1 MTTMTM
7 PHPTPSPVIRVSQ
20 GRSGCARSTERELS
34 GVLHNQLH
42 FCSVQ
47 EAAGCPPV
55 KPAAN
60 WSRIAIATYGAG
72 AFLLGFA
79 AVGGFHG

>member
-1 MTTMTM
+1 MTIHQF
-7 PHPTPSPVIRVSQ
+7 PAHRASQ
-20 GRSGCARSTERELS
+20 GRSGCAHTTARELS
-34 GVLHNQLH
+34 GVLHNQIH

-55 KPAAN
+55 TPAAD
-60 WSRIAIATYGAG
+60 WSRVAVATYGAG

-79 AVGGFHG
+79 VVGGFQ

>member
-20 GRSGCARSTERELS
+20 GRSGCAQYTTRELS
-34 GVLHNQLH
+34 AVLQDHIH
-42 FCSVQ
+42 FCTTK
-47 EAAGCPPV
+47 AAGGPPV
-55 KPAAN
+55 KPAAD

-79 AVGGFHG
+79 AVGGFQ

>member
-1 MTTMTM
+1 MTTMM
-7 PHPTPSPVIRVSQ
+7 PHITPFPFSRASQ
-20 GRSGCARSTERELS
+20 GRSGCAQYTTRELS
-34 GVLHNQLH
+34 GVLHNQIH

-47 EAAGCPPV
+47 EAAGGPPV
-55 KPAAN
+55 KPAAG
-60 WSRIAIATYGAG
+60 WSRVAVATYGAG